1 MHSRA
6 SFALIT
12 SALIAGITCAEP
24 PQPVEWKVSEGGNG
38 HWYQL
43 VLSGSIT
50 GSAARV
56 EAGRRGGHLVTAT
69 TQNENALIVQLA
81 SRAIQPNAW
90 VDDRYGNAGGPWLGG
105 YQPEGASSSQ
115 PWGWVTGESWS
126 WTGWAPGEPNGG
138 YSPGQAW
145 TLMLGYA
152 NSNYYRGWADATLSD
167 LSSYPLPVSFIV
179 EWDTDCNGDGIVD
192 YGQILRSEL
201 ADLNGNGIADICELS
216 VFGVVPVSGPS
227 NGGTSITINGT
238 GFPENPIV
246 KVGGVPATNV
256 VRHSLTRITAK
267 TPSHPPGNVEIS
279 VESWT
284 SPEAFYYRPECGSD
298 LDQNGVVDGG
308 DMAILLLDWGQCYV
322 TVVSPQADD
331 ATPFMLQD
339 QAAPPVAWSN

>member
-6 SFALIT
+6 SIALL
-12 SALIAGITCAEP
+12 AFLLIAGVARAQGSQTF
-24 PQPVEWKVSEGGNG
+24 EWKLSDGGNG
-38 HWYQL
+38 HWYGL
-43 VLSGSIT
+43 IRYAGAPNCSICPPCD
-50 GSAARV
+50 GCPPFECADQAAIR
-56 EAGRRGGHLVTAT
+56 ANSLGGHLVSVGSVAEGEFVTSRFPCMSAWCG
-69 TQNENALIVQLA
+69 LSRSPGSDPCVQA
-81 SRAIQPNAW
+81 SWAW
-90 VDDRYGNAGGPWLGG
+90 SDGTPLTSEVWASGGNWCSNPSEYYCGMGGGEPCGGPFGLNSLGVCW
-105 YQPEGASSSQ
+105 YDVYGA
-115 PWGWVTGESWS
+115 
-126 WTGWAPGEPNGG
+126 
-138 YSPGQAW
+138 
-145 TLMLGYA
+145 
-152 NSNYYRGWADATLSD
+152 
-167 LSSYPLPVSFIV
+167 FV
-179 EWDTDCNGDGIVD
+179 EWDADCNGDGIVD
-192 YGQILRSEL
+192 YGQILRGEL

-227 NGGTSITINGT
+227 NGGTTITINGT
-238 GFPENPIV
+238 GFPENPMV

-331 ATPFMLQD
+331 ATPFMLQE